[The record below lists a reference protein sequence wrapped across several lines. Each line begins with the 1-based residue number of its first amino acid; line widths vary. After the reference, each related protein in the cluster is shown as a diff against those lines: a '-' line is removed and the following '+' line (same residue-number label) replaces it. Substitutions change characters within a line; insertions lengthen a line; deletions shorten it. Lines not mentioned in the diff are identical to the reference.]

1 MNGEKNAGWKPEACH
16 GPRDG
21 REKMLR
27 QEPLWLNRPIRSNG
41 FAWRIT
47 CCGIFCNSQKEGET
61 ESKIPH
67 HTSPQRRISGVRH
80 VCFFEVSGSGC
91 YASVHR
97 LSKPERAAALAELI
111 AQQRERSYRT
121 CGYRRMWLWLKR
133 QNIFR
138 ICCCKKDLAEEF
150 GLICVEL

>member
-1 MNGEKNAGWKPEACH
+1 MNGEKNAGWKPETCH

-111 AQQRERSYRT
+111 ARQRERSYRT

>member
-1 MNGEKNAGWKPEACH
+1 MKPRIKYRIIHRHSGEYPVSVMC
-16 GPRDG
+16 
-21 REKMLR
+21 
-27 QEPLWLNRPIRSNG
+27 
-41 FAWRIT
+41 
-47 CCGIFCNSQKEGET
+47 
-61 ESKIPH
+61 
-67 HTSPQRRISGVRH
+67 V
-80 VCFFEVSGSGC
+80 FEVSGSGC
-91 YASVHR
+91 YAFVHR

-111 AQQRERSYRT
+111 AQQRECSYRT

>member
-1 MNGEKNAGWKPEACH
+1 
-16 GPRDG
+16 
-21 REKMLR
+21 MLR

-67 HTSPQRRISGVRH
+67 HTSPQQRISGVRH

-150 GLICVEL
+150 GLICVELIACFHNSPFLFVAYREYSYGY